1 MRRHFLPRGSLK
13 LFKAKFV
20 PLVRRFNM
28 KGYKIMA
35 DSVMLNIGP
44 NFDFNAFA
52 DRLAQMYA
60 AQGFAVSVADINS
73 AKVIKFEKETGG
85 INTVFGLGVGITA
98 TCSIYNGVLQIMYT
112 DAEWN
117 SKIIGGLIGWF
128 VCLVPLITAIIGAV
142 RQSDL
147 PKNIGRDAGMIV
159 AQMG

>member
-1 MRRHFLPRGSLK
+1 
-13 LFKAKFV
+13 
-20 PLVRRFNM
+20 
-28 KGYKIMA
+28 MA

-44 NFDFNAFA
+44 SFDFNAFA

-60 AQGFAVSVADINS
+60 AQGFAVSVTDINN

-85 INTVFGLGVGITA
+85 INTVLGLGVGITA